1 MDLLELYTILGNLL
15 KSGVPSDTPVKF
27 EDINSVGQDN
37 QWIEDV
43 VVHPTGSSGY
53 EIEGCVDL
61 ISVV

>member
-1 MDLLELYTILGNLL
+1 MELLELRDTLSKLL
-15 KSGVPSDTPVKF
+15 EEGVPKDTPVKF
-27 EDINSVGQDN
+27 ESDSEEGN

-53 EIEGCVDL
+53 EIEGCIDL

>member
-1 MDLLELYTILGNLL
+1 MELLELYTMLDNLL
-15 KSGVPSDTPVKF
+15 KSGVPKDTPVKF
-27 EDINSVGQDN
+27 ESDSEEGN

>member
-1 MDLLELYTILGNLL
+1 MDLLALHTMLGNLL

-27 EDINSVGQDN
+27 ESDSEEGN